1 MPLVDGT
8 LSFLIASL
16 TSAVLPLALL
26 QSRSS
31 VSFAL
36 LLIGETNLIFLHAAI
51 YCTLVV
57 WAILVVTSR

>member
-1 MPLVDGT
+1 MVDGN
-8 LSFLIASL
+8 LSFLVASL
-16 TSAVLPLALL
+16 TSAVLLLALL

-36 LLIGETNLIFLHAAI
+36 LLSGETNLMILHAAI

-57 WAILVVTSR
+57 WGTFVVTSR